1 MWEKGNHYYH
11 DYHDYYDYFF
21 VGLGTTD
28 SIQML
33 FIHYSMIGNSKLLIK
48 CFAEKSDSQ
57 APICIN
63 KDEDVLLEHKII
75 FCCDCEITSLE
86 QTLNYHAIDHHILK
100 KTFLVC
106 LISTLISEKNDRKQD
121 RHLHLCL
128 WGVFLI
134 CKQVGLSLRHCYC
147 DLCCRHFISNL

>member
-1 MWEKGNHYYH
+1 MVSSWVWEKGNHYYH

-106 LISTLISEKNDRKQD
+106 LISTLISRITRTVHMNTRGS
-121 RHLHLCL
+121 RRT
-128 WGVFLI
+128 
-134 CKQVGLSLRHCYC
+134 SLRRGWQW
-147 DLCCRHFISNL
+147 LCAQNPKCRYSI